1 MSEHQDRKAND
12 KNIKKLSQ
20 SQDWNDEEW
29 EVAKRAIKQ
38 NALMRERILNGKTV
52 IKYLA
57 SYFINQDEYTNRK
70 GEKVLTPKFS
80 LMALAK
86 DLNTI
91 TAGNDKGLSF
101 KGDDYNK
108 MLSVYVNGE
117 YVHSTE
123 QLLEIIDSIV
133 KA

>member
-1 MSEHQDRKAND
+1 MSEQQDRKAND
-12 KNIKKLSQ
+12 KNDNKQNWS
-20 SQDWNDEEW
+20 DEEW
-29 EVAKRAIKQ
+29 QIAKRAIKQ

-57 SYFINQDEYTNRK
+57 SYFVNQDEYTNKK

-80 LMALAK
+80 FSALAK
-86 DLNTI
+86 DMNTI
-91 TAGNDKGLSF
+91 TAGNDKGLTF
-101 KGDDYNK
+101 KGDDFNK
-108 MLSVYVNGE
+108 ILSVYVNGE

>member
-1 MSEHQDRKAND
+1 MSEQHDRKAKD
-12 KNIKKLSQ
+12 KNDNSKEWS
-20 SQDWNDEEW
+20 NEEW
-29 EVAKRAIKQ
+29 DIAKRAIKQ

-57 SYFINQDEYTNRK
+57 SYFVNQEPYTNRK
-70 GEKVLTPKFS
+70 GQEVKTPKFS

-91 TAGNDKGLSF
+91 TAGNDKGLTF

-117 YVHSTE
+117 YVHTTE
-123 QLLEIIDSIV
+123 QLLEIIDSIT

>member
-12 KNIKKLSQ
+12 KNTKKLSQ